1 MQRDPLPLLLIEDNP
16 ADLRLLTELLDEAA
30 PGRFRVHSARRLAE
44 GLDEL
49 RARSYP
55 VVLLDLSLPD
65 ASGLDTIDAVRR
77 VAPKTPLIVLSGLM
91 DDELA
96 ERVCERGAAASFVKG
111 EEMITGLIEAIS
123 RFTFKS
129 G

>member
-1 MQRDPLPLLLIEDNP
+1 MTPEPLPLLLIEDNP
-16 ADLRLLTELLDEAA
+16 ADLRLLTELLKEAA
-30 PGRFRVHSARRLAE
+30 PGRFEVHSARRLAE

-49 RARSYP
+49 RARPYP
-55 VVLLDLSLPD
+55 IVLLDLSLPD
-65 ASGLDTIDAVRR
+65 ASGLETIDAVRH
-77 VAPKTPLIVLSGLM
+77 VAPGTPLIVLSGLL

-96 ERVCERGAAASFVKG
+96 ARASERGAAASFTKG

-123 RFTFKS
+123 RFSFRS